1 MRTDFKSWLSR
12 LFAILVVVP
21 SLAQSGEPDFAT
33 LMQRVRERVKN
44 YHIDLQR
51 VAWTETVREQALNED
66 RTAKDKPREFV
77 YDTILRLQLPTPD
90 DVSMPF
96 YLRPQSDLRLVDS
109 KAVKKG
115 TTPKLS
121 DPQPMAAG
129 FLAFVLAKDWRTR
142 DYGFSYAGR
151 AVLNGRNTFMI
162 DVVFFPKTWLSIK
175 PINTFRGGKLNQS
188 EAPQVVW
195 KDDFFGIYGLQR
207 KGRIWVD
214 ADSYDVLQFEERSEP
229 FGFKKGRDNLTF
241 EYVMTSRFRAMT
253 FENPSETLMVP
264 DSFERVFTTRGW
276 RIPVFR
282 TVYSFSDFKRFS
294 GDAEIRILRTEDLPK

>member
-1 MRTDFKSWLSR
+1 MNTHPKSWISR
-12 LFAILVVVP
+12 GLLAIAVAVP
-21 SLAQSGEPDFAT
+21 VLAQSGEPDFAT
-33 LMQRVRERVKN
+33 LMQRVRERVKK
-44 YHIDLQR
+44 YHIDLQK

-66 RTAKDKPREFV
+66 RTAKDKPKEFV
-77 YDTILRLQLPTPD
+77 YDTSLILGLPTPD

-96 YLRPQSDLRLVDS
+96 YLRPNSDLRLVNG

-115 TTPKLS
+115 AVPKVS
-121 DPQPMAAG
+121 DPQPMVAG
-129 FLAFVLAKDWRTR
+129 FLAFILAKDWRTR

-162 DVVFFPKTWLSIK
+162 DVAFFPKTLLSMKPMNIRDIK
-175 PINTFRGGKLNQS
+175 LKQT
-188 EAPQVVW
+188 EEPQVVW
-195 KDDFFGIYGLQR
+195 KDDSFGIYGLR
-207 KGRIWVD
+207 RTGKIWVD

-229 FGFKKGRDNLTF
+229 FEFKKGRDNLTF
-241 EYVMTSRFRAMT
+241 EYVMTTRFRALT
-253 FENPSETLMVP
+253 LENPSETLMVP

-294 GDAEIRILRTEDLPK
+294 GIAPIRILSTEDLPK